1 MPLKTVVIGVTGGIA
16 AYKAVDVVS
25 RLKKAGID
33 VYVIMTQHAAKFVT
47 PLTFQSISGHPVAV
61 DMFQPFLADE
71 IEHISLA
78 QRADLFLIV
87 PATANIIGKI
97 ANGIADDMLSTTVMA
112 TRAPVVLVPAMN
124 THMYLNPIVQD
135 NIKSLERRGFRFIEP
150 EIGRLACGDYGP
162 GRLAAPEAIVQRVME
177 LLSIQRDLEGKTIM
191 VTAGP
196 TREAIDPVRY
206 ISNHSSGKMG
216 YAIAQA
222 ALERGADV
230 ILISGPVSMTPPAG
244 ARFISITSA
253 QDMYEAALKYFDEVD
268 AVIGAA
274 APADYRP
281 RNASRT
287 KLKKIE
293 DTLTLELVKNPDIIK
308 TLGEAKRFQK
318 VVGFAAETENLEQY
332 AREKLAAKNLD
343 MIVANDVSMADIG
356 FGSDYNA
363 VKIIRSDGSMRDVPK
378 ATKEQI
384 AHIILDEL
392 IGLFKGDVL

>member
-112 TRAPVVLVPAMN
+112 TRAPVVLAPAMN

-150 EIGRLACGDYGP
+150 ESGRLACGDYGP

-281 RNASRT
+281 RNVSRT

-308 TLGEAKRFQK
+308 ALGEAKRFQK

-363 VKIIRSDGSMRDVPK
+363 VKIICSDGSMRDVPK
-378 ATKEQI
+378 ATKERV